1 MAQWLINSWYKPQPI
16 RLLLWPL
23 SLLYRVVLQLR
34 KGLFRL
40 GILKQRT
47 LPVVVIIV
55 GNITVG
61 GTGKTP
67 FVIWLVTQLQH
78 AGYRPGIIS
87 RGYGGKAESY
97 PQKVVPQSDP
107 SIVGDEPIII
117 SRHTSCPMVV
127 APDRFAAGKMLL
139 QDYDCNI
146 IVSDDGLQ
154 HYALGRDIEIVIIDG
169 QRQFGNQLCLPAG
182 PLREPL
188 SRLKSVDFIVENYD
202 SGSTYYKMT
211 LSQQHAINVIDPTK
225 KLLISS
231 FLGQSVHAVAGIGNP
246 QRFFDQLSSQGLHVI
261 NHPFDDHHSFQP
273 NDLQFND
280 NKPILMTEKDAVK
293 CQFFADS
300 NTWYIPIE
308 ATISGKLDQHI
319 LQKLAGITPNG
330 QSST

>member
-1 MAQWLINSWYKPQPI
+1 MLQWLINSWYQPQPI
-16 RLLLWPL
+16 RWLLWPL
-23 SLLYRVVLQLR
+23 SLIYQAVLQLR
-34 KGLFRL
+34 NRLFYLGL
-40 GILKQRT
+40 LKQRSLT
-47 LPVVVIIV
+47 VPVIIV

-67 FVIWLVTQLQH
+67 FVIWLAKQLQQ

-87 RGYGGKAESY
+87 RGYGGKAELY
-97 PQKVVPQSDP
+97 PQKVVADSDP
-107 SIVGDEPIII
+107 TIVGDEPIII

-127 APDRFAAGKMLL
+127 APDRFAAGKILL

-146 IVSDDGLQ
+146 IISDDGLQ

-169 QRQFGNQLCLPAG
+169 KRQFGNQLCLPAG

-188 SRLKSVDFIVENYD
+188 SRLDRVDFIVENH
-202 SGSTYYKMT
+202 GSSLADYTMVLT
-211 LSQQHAINVIDPTK
+211 QLHAINLVDHTTPEPLSNFI
-225 KLLISS
+225 
-231 FLGQSVHAVAGIGNP
+231 GQSVHAVAGIGNP

-261 NHPFDDHHSFQP
+261 SHAFDDHHPFQSK
-273 NDLQFND
+273 DLNFND

-293 CQFFADS
+293 CQPFANS

-330 QSST
+330 